1 MSRLTGEGWVQLK
14 NEFAASLIRVDS
26 TTTNGPVLQIAD
38 PATGRSITL
47 DPLELSALAWCR
59 HDQLT
64 RLLEPAFKE
73 QRLDDGDFPGPDDAD
88 DTDTQGD
95 AQ

>member
-1 MSRLTGEGWVQLK
+1 MTGLAGEGWVQLK
-14 NEFAASLIRVDS
+14 NEFATSLVRVDS

-59 HDQLT
+59 HDQL
-64 RLLEPAFKE
+64 RGLLEPSFKE
-73 QRLDDGDFPGPDDAD
+73 QRLDDGDFPGQDDAD
-88 DTDTQGD
+88 DMDGE

>member
-1 MSRLTGEGWVQLK
+1 MGLAEEGWVLLR
-14 NEFAASLIRVDS
+14 NEFAASLVRVDS
-26 TTTNGPVLQIAD
+26 STTNGPVLQIAD
-38 PATGRSITL
+38 PDTGRSIML

-64 RLLEPAFKE
+64 GLLEPAFKE
-73 QRLDDGDFPGPDDAD
+73 MRMADGDFPGQSDPD
-88 DTDTQGD
+88 DTDGE